1 MIDAIILDSNGY
13 PKLARYELVK
23 NDIEPKLAELYDKYE
38 ADFQKQLLMQAKRP
52 TRKTISTVQVKTML
66 FRACI
71 GIGMVENDVAQSLT
85 KEQLMT
91 VYTDFLDLVEWL
103 QDYCV
108 FAPSRQV
115 FCTFAGI
122 ADSNYNWLLQYGTQE
137 QKEIMDMINNYI
149 IDISLEQAQQGNAKE
164 TTTKFRMQAKTIGH
178 AVVEATAVDGLLEK
192 AEEQYDAQ
200 YFDRI
205 KQGIMQRAIEG
216 DKK

>member
-1 MIDAIILDSNGY
+1 MEAILYDSNGY
-13 PKLARYELVK
+13 PQLARYELIK
-23 NDIEPKLAELYDKYE
+23 NDIEPKLVELYDKYE

-71 GIGMVENDVAQSLT
+71 GIGMVENDVAQALT

>member
-1 MIDAIILDSNGY
+1 METIIYDSNGY

-23 NDIEPKLAELYDKYE
+23 NDIEPKLVELYDKYE

>member
-1 MIDAIILDSNGY
+1 MEAILYDSNGY
-13 PKLARYELVK
+13 PQLARYELIK
-23 NDIEPKLAELYDKYE
+23 NDIEPKLVELYNKYE
-38 ADFQKQLLMQAKRP
+38 ADFQKQLVLQAKKP

-71 GIGMVENDVAQSLT
+71 GIGMVENSVAQALT
-85 KEQLMT
+85 KEQLMS

-122 ADSNYNWLLQYGTQE
+122 ADSNYNWLLQYGTQD

-164 TTTKFRMQAKTIGH
+164 TTTKFRMQAKTVGH
-178 AVVEATAVDGLLEK
+178 AVVEASAVDGLLEK
-192 AEEQYDAQ
+192 VEEQYDQQ

-205 KQGIMQRAIEG
+205 KQGIMQRAIGG

>member
-1 MIDAIILDSNGY
+1 MEAILYDCNGY

-23 NDIEPKLAELYDKYE
+23 EALSNKLFDLNEKYE
-38 ADFQKQLLMQAKRP
+38 LDYQNQLKNKAKKP
-52 TRKTISTVQVKTML
+52 TRKSISTVQVKTML

-71 GIGMVENDVAQSLT
+71 DIGMVENNVAQALT
-85 KEQLMT
+85 REQLMA

-122 ADSNYNWLLQYGTQE
+122 ADSNYNWLLQYGTQD
-137 QKEIMDMINNYI
+137 QKEIMDMVNNYI

-192 AEEQYDAQ
+192 AEEQYDQQ